1 MLGGVGSFVS
11 FFMELREV
19 QSTLAKCG
27 FNHVVV
33 NKVFNTF
40 DQYGGKN
47 SLLVPTHK
55 RSDFKTRSTVPV
67 CVPRLIAR
75 RMAELLKSRCSTPLT
90 TMVPPYGIECLYLHN
105 ESQ

>member
-1 MLGGVGSFVS
+1 MLEGGGCFVS

-19 QSTLAKCG
+19 QSNLAECS

-33 NKVFNTF
+33 NKVFDTL
-40 DQYGGKN
+40 DQYGGKK
-47 SLLVPTHK
+47 SLLLLT

-67 CVPRLIAR
+67 CEPRLIAR